1 MATEQGET
9 SIEYIHHHLTN
20 LTFGQYADGG
30 WGFAH
35 NVEQIR
41 EMGLGMIFSLPPLGI
56 FLGIY
61 FGTGN
66 LIVGAILGFSV
77 HFVTL
82 AFSARISK
90 FLTLIL
96 S

>member
-1 MATEQGET
+1 MIRFPKKKNDISTET
-9 SIEYIHHHLTN
+9 MINTIWVS
-20 LTFGQYADGG
+20 TF
-30 WGFAH
+30 
-35 NVEQIR
+35 
-41 EMGLGMIFSLPPLGI
+41 MGMIFSLPPLGI

-66 LIVGAILGFSV
+66 LIVGAVLGFGV

-82 AFSARISK
+82 AFSSRISK
-90 FLTLIL
+90 FLTQIM